1 MRLKNHDKI
10 NRIVRTVIIINII
23 TAKIPN
29 TFVLNS
35 DLVGKQF
42 IRQLLQNLILLI
54 SWTISNQAPFL

>member
-10 NRIVRTVIIINII
+10 NRIVRIVIIINII

>member
-54 SWTISNQAPFL
+54 S